1 MGQSFYLAASHRE
14 KVNEEEEENIR
25 LKEGGGKKSL
35 RNQRKY
41 VQKYQRSQGV
51 KGAGRQLCQV
61 IVTEKSESNKK

>member
-1 MGQSFYLAASHRE
+1 MEQSFYLAASRRE

-41 VQKYQRSQGV
+41 VQKHQRSQGV
-51 KGAGRQLCQV
+51 EDTSR
-61 IVTEKSESNKK
+61 

>member
-41 VQKYQRSQGV
+41 VQKRQRSQGV
-51 KGAGRQLCQV
+51 EDTSR
-61 IVTEKSESNKK
+61 